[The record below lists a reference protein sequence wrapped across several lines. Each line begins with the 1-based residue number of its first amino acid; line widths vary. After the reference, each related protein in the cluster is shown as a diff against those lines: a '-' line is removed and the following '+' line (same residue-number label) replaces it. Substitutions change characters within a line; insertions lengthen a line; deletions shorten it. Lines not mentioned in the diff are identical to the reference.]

1 MQHYVTDIRILQLI
15 NAKALNRID
24 EDEVEISLPL
34 AIPPRIEV
42 NGLETNTQI
51 TITARP
57 EGKYKNSKT
66 VRYRRN
72 TIQAEFDGY
81 PDIESPTA
89 TNPVWEGIIYSE
101 MIGLV
106 TDVLQLFCI
115 DPNDIDMESFGH
127 MFPADS
133 RGRRELD
140 PTFLNEDGL
149 LTVVLQPTQNNYYY
163 NGPATIT
170 FGGHNATD
178 PTLRLEENLAV
189 RYLESGDTRL
199 QDGVNA

>member
-1 MQHYVTDIRILQLI
+1 MHYVTDVRILQLI

-24 EDEVEISLPL
+24 ENEVEISAPID
-34 AIPPRIEV
+34 IPPRIEA

-72 TIQAEFDGY
+72 SIQDEFDGY
-81 PDIESPTA
+81 GIESPA
-89 TNPVWEGIIYSE
+89 ASNPIWDHIIFSE
-101 MIGLV
+101 MIDLV
-106 TDVLQLFCI
+106 TDVLKLFCI

-133 RGRRELD
+133 RGRREVN
-140 PTFLNEDGL
+140 PTFLVDGSI
-149 LTVVLQPTQNNYYY
+149 TITLQPTQNNYYY

-170 FGGHNATD
+170 FGPHKTID
-178 PTLRLEENLAV
+178 RTLRLEEDLSI
-189 RYLESGDTRL
+189 RYLEDGDTRL
-199 QDGVNA
+199 QDGVYA